1 MPQSSTHTPAVARRS
16 QLAHARSARGSA
28 TTAAGIAAERA
39 TLADRDRRTTRARV
53 AATRLSDNPVEAVQP
68 DL

>member
-1 MPQSSTHTPAVARRS
+1 MPQSSTPTPAIARRS
-16 QLAHARSARGSA
+16 QLARARSARRSA

-39 TLADRDRRTTRARV
+39 TLADRDRRTAHARV
-53 AATRLSDNPVEAVQP
+53 AATRLSDNTGEAVQP

>member
-1 MPQSSTHTPAVARRS
+1 MPQSSTPTPATARRS
-16 QLAHARSARGSA
+16 QLARARTARRSA

-39 TLADRDRRTTRARV
+39 TLADRDRRTSRARV
-53 AATRLSDNPVEAVQP
+53 AATRLSDNPVEAVQS

>member
-1 MPQSSTHTPAVARRS
+1 MPTSARRS
-16 QLAHARSARGSA
+16 QLARARTARRSA

-39 TLADRDRRTTRARV
+39 TLADRDRKTKRARV
-53 AATRLSDNPVEAVQP
+53 AATRLSDNSAEDVQL

>member
-1 MPQSSTHTPAVARRS
+1 MPQSSTPMPVTARRS
-16 QLAHARSARGSA
+16 QLAHARTARRSAS
-28 TTAAGIAAERA
+28 TAAGIAAERA

-53 AATRLSDNPVEAVQP
+53 AATRLSDNTGEAVQS

>member
-1 MPQSSTHTPAVARRS
+1 MPQSSTPKPAIARRS
-16 QLAHARSARGSA
+16 QLAHARSARRSA

-53 AATRLSDNPVEAVQP
+53 AATRLSDNTVEAVQP